1 MAIEWDKDK
10 ANKNNKAK
18 LNEAKHHIRLSDVEP
33 VLYDPMGVTSED
45 VTAEGEHRLVTIG
58 ADIFGRVLTVVYT
71 WRGDSIWL
79 ISARK
84 ATNKEKR
91 HYESGI

>member
-1 MAIEWDKDK
+1 MSVEWDKEK
-10 ANKNNKAK
+10 TNKNNKEK
-18 LNEAKHHIRLSDVEP
+18 LNEAKHSIRLSDVEP

-45 VTAEGEHRLVTIG
+45 VTAEGEHRFITVG
-58 ADIFGRVLTVVYT
+58 ADMFGRVLTVVYT
-71 WRGDSIWL
+71 WRGDNIRL

>member
-1 MAIEWDKDK
+1 MDIEWDKDP
-10 ANKNNKAK
+10 ANKKNKAK
-18 LNEAKHHIRLSDVEP
+18 LNEAKHHIRLSEVEP
-33 VLYDPMGVTSED
+33 VLYDPMGITLED
-45 VTAEGEHRLVTIG
+45 ITAEGEHRFITVG
-58 ADIFGRVLTVVYT
+58 SDMFGRVLTVVYT
-71 WRGDSIWL
+71 WRGDTIRL

>member
-1 MAIEWDKDK
+1 MSIEWDNEKK
-10 ANKNNKAK
+10 NKNNQEK
-18 LNEAKHHIRLSDVEP
+18 LNEAKHGIRLSDVEP
-33 VLYDPMGVTSED
+33 VLHDPMGITCED
-45 VTAEGEHRLVTIG
+45 VTAEGEHRFVTVG
-58 ADIFGRVLTVVYT
+58 TDMFGHVLTVVYT
-71 WRGDSIWL
+71 WRGDNIRL